1 METLNQIFLIG
12 DTTYQRVFNRNN
24 EANLIE
30 VETPKYLTLKQ
41 SKNSIYN

>member
-30 VETPKYLTLKQ
+30 VKTPY
-41 SKNSIYN
+41 I

>member
-12 DTTYQRVFNRNN
+12 GTTYQRVFNRND

-30 VETPKYLTLKQ
+30 IKSPKYLSLKQ